1 MSLHLGIRSVVNHD
15 LLLVSK
21 VIRLLLS
28 LEKHVYQPF
37 VLPVQL
43 LYLFRLLFT
52 MLLVLL
58 LFPSIQLPLILDLP
72 L

>member
-28 LEKHVYQPF
+28 LEKHVYQSF